1 MSPSDNIDLKQ
12 KVTEYGAFITKTLQ
26 PQLQQA
32 VEAREEVE
40 RDISE
45 YHALQAS
52 LVQIQDELKGEDG
65 NQPIETYTDLAHGA
79 VYCRARLSNPR
90 TVFIDVGL
98 RFHVEMKLDEAQAF
112 IDKRVELLKGVLKHK
127 VEVAQRIAKDVEDAL
142 DLLQELGDEMK
153 QLEVQA

>member
-1 MSPSDNIDLKQ
+1 MSNSIDLKQ
-12 KVTEYGAFITKTLQ
+12 RVTEYGAFITKTLQ

-52 LVQIQDELKGEDG
+52 LGQIQDELKGEDG
-65 NQPIETYTDLAHGA
+65 DQPIETFADLAHGA

-90 TVFIDVGL
+90 TVFVDVGL
-98 RFHVEMKLDEAQAF
+98 RFHVEMKLDEAQSF
-112 IDKRVELLKGVLKHK
+112 IDKRIELLKDVLKHR
-127 VEVAQRIAKDVEDAL
+127 VEVSKRIAKDVEDAL
-142 DLLQELGDEMK
+142 DLLQELGEEM
-153 QLEVQA
+153 QQIGVES